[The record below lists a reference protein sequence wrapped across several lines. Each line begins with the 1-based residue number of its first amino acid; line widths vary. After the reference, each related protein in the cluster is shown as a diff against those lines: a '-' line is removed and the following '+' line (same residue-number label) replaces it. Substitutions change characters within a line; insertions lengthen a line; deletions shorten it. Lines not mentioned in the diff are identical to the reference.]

1 MGEQLPSVAMFMDYE
16 NIRNG
21 LWKYFEKRVPEDLPI
36 AKLMEAI
43 TSTISQIGQLEE
55 ANIYGDWTLAPRAL
69 DAREI
74 SRIPKFRTH
83 LVLRSDSKK
92 DRTDPTLNFAV
103 DDFFRQRTE
112 IHDIF
117 LCAGDSDYC
126 ELLRRGNKLDKR
138 IYICALNVSTAPEL
152 ISLAKAFYPLETALN
167 LKRMD
172 SQELADAIKN
182 ADPTQLQK
190 WQPLVKQLAYV
201 QKKLPYVIRAYFIKQ
216 FMASGM
222 GYGDSFED
230 KGATLD
236 NAVALGIFSYDMAEN
251 PKDKRH
257 VKTIRLNTENN
268 LVKVILS
275 Q

>member
-1 MGEQLPSVAMFMDYE
+1 MADPAISVAVFMDYE

-21 LWKYFEKRVPEDLPI
+21 LWKFFEKRVPEDLPVN
-36 AKLMEAI
+36 KLMEAI
-43 TSTISQIGQLEE
+43 ILISSQIGILEE
-55 ANIYGDWTLAPRAL
+55 ALVFGDWTLRHN

-92 DRTDPTLNFAV
+92 DRTDPSLNFAV
-103 DDFFRQRTE
+103 DDFFRDRN
-112 IHDIF
+112 DIQDII

-126 ELLRRGNKLDKR
+126 ELLRRGNKRNKR

-152 ISLAKAFYPLETALN
+152 ISLAKAFFPLETALN

-172 SQELADAIKN
+172 SQEISEAITN
-182 ADPTQLQK
+182 ADPQLLQK
-190 WQPLVKQLAYV
+190 WQPLIKQLSYV
-201 QKKLPYVIRAYFIKQ
+201 QNKLPYVIRAYFIKQ

-222 GYGDSFED
+222 GYGDTFED
-230 KGATLD
+230 KATTLD
-236 NAVALGIFSYDMAEN
+236 NGVDLGIFIYDKAEH
-251 PKDKRH
+251 PSDRRP
-257 VKTIRLNTENN
+257 VKTIRLNQENN